1 VFGKVSLYPTLQS
14 AEIAHVRGKWKLILT
29 VMLVAFLENS
39 VLLVSILSI
48 IQQTLIGD

>member
-1 VFGKVSLYPTLQS
+1 MFGKVSLYLTLQS

-39 VLLVSILSI
+39 VLRVSIPSVSYRR
-48 IQQTLIGD
+48 DDR